1 MGKKRKPTITQ
12 SIMNDVRIM
21 CKQNFEN
28 SNTQKQYYRDFK
40 RFLTFT
46 RSQNPDIKSLND
58 LVGRKDLIQAYAD
71 NLQNY
76 SAFTQHTYLSA
87 ACRIL
92 GVKLNEIS
100 KQKRRI
106 ANMVRGRG
114 PSKDNTS
121 DDLENIKWMYV
132 SEFARRCGLR
142 RSELARITGKSLIKE
157 YGNYYISVR
166 SKGGLIQKQL
176 VSPEDVEFIR
186 PYFSRVGK
194 DEKVF
199 GKEWFNN
206 NLNFHKLRAEH
217 AYSHYLKL
225 CEMVKQ
231 NPDYEKVLLQEIER
245 RWFERKKKPIPKKLI
260 SGTYTLRGQNRE
272 LAKKLKKPLS
282 YSNICTM
289 HTSLFKLAHFRN
301 DVTINHYYLAG
312 SFCF

>member
-46 RSQNPDIKSLND
+46 RSKNPDIKSLND
-58 LVGRKDLIQAYAD
+58 LVGRKDLIQSYAD
-71 NLQNY
+71 YLVEQGY
-76 SAFTQHTYLSA
+76 SGFSVHTFLSSP
-87 ACRIL
+87 CRLL
-92 GVKLNEIS
+92 GVSLSEIN
-100 KQKRRI
+100 KPQRRI
-106 ANMVRGRG
+106 AEMTRGRR
-114 PSKDNTS
+114 PCKDCTAS
-121 DDLENIKWMYV
+121 DLENVKWSYIV
-132 SEFARRCGLR
+132 EFEKRIGLR

-176 VSPEDVEFIR
+176 VSPEDVEFIK
-186 PYFSRVGK
+186 PYFDRVGK
-194 DEKVF
+194 NERVF

-225 CEMVKQ
+225 CEKVKQ

-301 DVTINHYYLAG
+301 DVTINHYYLT
-312 SFCF
+312 